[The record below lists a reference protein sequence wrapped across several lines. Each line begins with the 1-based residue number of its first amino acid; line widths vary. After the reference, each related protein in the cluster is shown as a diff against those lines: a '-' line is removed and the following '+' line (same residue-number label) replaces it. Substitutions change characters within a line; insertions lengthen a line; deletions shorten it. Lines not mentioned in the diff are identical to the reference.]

1 MAVKGIQVLTGT
13 DFEEV
18 LHFETD
24 TDMVLSTDGTQTLT
38 ELLTTTGGTGSN
50 GSFEYNFVW
59 GGF

>member
-1 MAVKGIQVLTGT
+1 MATKGIQALTGADFT
-13 DFEEV
+13 DV

-24 TDMVLSTDGTQTLT
+24 TDMVLSTDGTKTLT
-38 ELLTTTGGTGSN
+38 ELLSTSTSGSN